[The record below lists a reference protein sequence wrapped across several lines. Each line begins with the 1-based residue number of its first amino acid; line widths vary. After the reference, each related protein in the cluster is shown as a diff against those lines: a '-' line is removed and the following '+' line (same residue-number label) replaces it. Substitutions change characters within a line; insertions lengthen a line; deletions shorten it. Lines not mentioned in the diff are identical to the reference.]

1 MKHILPILTLTT
13 LAAAASAQAAA
24 PAGLSYNRVGVSRI
38 TTQTTLSAD
47 FLVGGNVLISAVAGN
62 SATSHGEDNIRL
74 GLGYVFKNV
83 AAGIDAT
90 VGLTAGLGYNQ
101 DNYASSVYSVNLR
114 RSLSDFAPGLE
125 AAVSYNTTGS
135 NDKYAEIS
143 QAYNVYASSY
153 WNVELSYAVTK
164 QFSVALGRIS
174 PKDNSAL
181 TVYSVRYSF

>member
-1 MKHILPILTLTT
+1 MKHILPIITLTT

-24 PAGLSYNRVGVSRI
+24 PAGLSYNRVGVSRVN
-38 TTQTTLSAD
+38 TQTTLSAD

-62 SATSHGEDNIRL
+62 SSDSHGEDNIRL

-101 DNYASSVYSVNLR
+101 DSQNASVYSVNLR

-125 AAVSYNTTGS
+125 AAVGYNTTGS
-135 NDKYAEIS
+135 TSKEAEIS
-143 QAYNVYASSY
+143 GAYGVYASSY
-153 WNVELSYAVTK
+153 WTVELSYAVTK
-164 QFSVALGRIS
+164 QISVALGRIS
-174 PKDNSAL
+174 PKGDSAL